1 MATYSRLSVA
11 DTPPAAWRYAG
22 TVDDL
27 WEGEVRGVKVGGV
40 HVVLC
45 NVDGELFAYE
55 DRCPHLANPL
65 SDGALQQS
73 TLRCAAHEWEFD
85 ARTGQGVN
93 PQAARLKPFPVRLDD
108 DRIFIQITPQSA
120 RGLDELDRRVGPV
133 LHATPFAHV
142 VAAVIEEEN
151 DDVVVLDEGAYLRV
165 LAPGTCRLPRSAL
178 EAATGPA
185 IRFPGDL
192 EVVMSSFTGVLKL
205 TDDGAVWTLV
215 TEPTAADPPAR
226 DT

>member
-1 MATYSRLSVA
+1 MATYSRSSAA
-11 DTPPAAWRYAG
+11 DTPPAEWQYAG
-22 TVDDL
+22 TLDDL
-27 WEGEVRGVKVGGV
+27 WEGEVRGVNLGGV
-40 HVVLC
+40 DVVLC

-65 SDGALQQS
+65 SHGVLQQN

-93 PQAARLKPFPVRLDD
+93 PQAARLKPFPVRHDD
-108 DRIFIQITPQSA
+108 DRIFVAIPPGSA
-120 RGLDELDRRVGPV
+120 LAAAEPDRLGGPV

-142 VAAVIEEEN
+142 VAAVIEDEN
-151 DDVVVLDEGAYLRV
+151 DDVIVRDEGAYLRV
-165 LAPGTCRLPRSAL
+165 LAPGTCRLSRAAL

-215 TEPTAADPPAR
+215 PEPTAADPPAS
-226 DT
+226 DK

>member
-1 MATYSRLSVA
+1 MATSSRSSAA
-11 DTPPAAWRYAG
+11 DTPSAVWRYAG
-22 TVDDL
+22 TLDEL
-27 WEGEVRGVKVGGV
+27 WEGEVRGVDLGGV
-40 HVVLC
+40 DVVLC

-65 SDGALQQS
+65 SHGVLNHN
-73 TLRCAAHEWEFD
+73 TLTCAAHEWEFD
-85 ARTGQGVN
+85 ARTGQGLN
-93 PQAARLKPFPVRLDD
+93 PQTAHLKSFPVRIDD
-108 DRIFIQITPQSA
+108 ERIFIQIPPESP
-120 RGLDELDRRVGPV
+120 RGVDEPDRQVGPV

-165 LAPGTCRLPRSAL
+165 LAPGTCRLSRAAL

-205 TDDGAVWTLV
+205 TDDAVVWTLV
-215 TEPTAADPPAR
+215 TEPAAGDPPAR
-226 DT
+226 DK

>member
-1 MATYSRLSVA
+1 MATSSRSSAA
-11 DTPPAAWRYAG
+11 DTPSAVWRYAG
-22 TVDDL
+22 TLDDL
-27 WEGEVRGVKVGGV
+27 WDGEVRGINLGGV
-40 HVVLC
+40 DVVLC
-45 NVDGELFAYE
+45 NVDGALFAYE

-65 SDGALQQS
+65 SHGVLNHN

-108 DRIFIQITPQSA
+108 ERIFIQVPPESA
-120 RGLDELDRRVGPV
+120 RGVDDADRRVGPV

-165 LAPGTCRLPRSAL
+165 LAPGTCRLSRAAL

-192 EVVMSSFTGVLKL
+192 EVVMSSFAGVLKL
-205 TDDGAVWTLV
+205 TDDDVVWTLV
-215 TEPTAADPPAR
+215 TEPAAGDPLAR
-226 DT
+226 HK